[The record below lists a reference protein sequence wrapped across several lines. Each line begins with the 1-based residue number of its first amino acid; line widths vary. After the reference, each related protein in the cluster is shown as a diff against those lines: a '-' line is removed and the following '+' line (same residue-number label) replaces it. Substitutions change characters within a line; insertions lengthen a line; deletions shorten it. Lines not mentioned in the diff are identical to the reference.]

1 MKFFQILKMSLGEI
15 KTNKLRS
22 FLTILGIAIGTAS
35 VILSVT
41 VSMSSQRQIYKSF
54 ESTPLDLIN
63 ANVFSD
69 KKIDESDLE
78 ILKNNDII
86 KSISPKLTSSE
97 SINYNQQDID
107 KQIVGTDENY
117 IKLNN
122 LKVKSGRFI
131 MPIDNDKTTKVVV
144 LGSIVADELFPAG
157 DAVGNT
163 INIKSVPYKVIG
175 VLDKKDPSYDT
186 AEDDTVYMPFKTSQV
201 VLGLN
206 EISEINIKATSKDNV
221 IEVMSIVENY
231 FKGKGMS
238 QNEYFV
244 SSNKETI
251 DSMKSMDT
259 IMNLTVGAIASI
271 SLFVAG
277 IGIMNMMLVSVTERT
292 KEIGIRKALGSPRKY
307 ILAQFLIEALV
318 ISFIGGALGTIIGIF
333 GSIPIFNVIGAEFYI
348 AWNVILASVGFALVM
363 GIVFSIVPASKAA
376 RLQPIVALRSE

>member
-175 VLDKKDPSYDT
+175 VL
-186 AEDDTVYMPFKTSQV
+186 EDRKSV
-201 VLGLN
+201 V
-206 EISEINIKATSKDNV
+206 
-221 IEVMSIVENY
+221 
-231 FKGKGMS
+231 
-238 QNEYFV
+238 
-244 SSNKETI
+244 
-251 DSMKSMDT
+251 
-259 IMNLTVGAIASI
+259 
-271 SLFVAG
+271 
-277 IGIMNMMLVSVTERT
+277 
-292 KEIGIRKALGSPRKY
+292 
-307 ILAQFLIEALV
+307 
-318 ISFIGGALGTIIGIF
+318 
-333 GSIPIFNVIGAEFYI
+333 
-348 AWNVILASVGFALVM
+348 
-363 GIVFSIVPASKAA
+363 
-376 RLQPIVALRSE
+376 

>member
-175 VLDKKDPSYDT
+175 VLDKKDPSYEA

-348 AWNVILASVGFALVM
+348 AWNVIFASVGFALVM

>member
-175 VLDKKDPSYDT
+175 VLDKKDSSYDT

-251 DSMKSMDT
+251 DSMKSMDA

-318 ISFIGGALGTIIGIF
+318 ISFIGGGLGTIIGIF

>member
-63 ANVFSD
+63 ANVFSE

-175 VLDKKDPSYDT
+175 VLDKKDPSYEA

-206 EISEINIKATSKDNV
+206 EISEINIKATSKDN
-221 IEVMSIVENY
+221 IIAVMSIVENY

-251 DSMKSMDT
+251 DSMKSIDT

-348 AWNVILASVGFALVM
+348 AWNVIFASVGFALVM